1 MNMNNERFFD
11 LAMKVIANQ
20 AADAER
26 AELKALLASQ
36 PELHAEFARLT
47 ADARVTKEALL
58 LMDKMEAPAGGLPA
72 YARGRLQTKVRQTL
86 GRPAEKQ
93 EPDRSIAW
101 GWRWILGLA
110 AASAVVLIVV
120 LPMFRAPGG
129 VVVQVAMLNT
139 AGTVRG
145 SDTNETEILKQQWK
159 NSTIQ
164 SFDKTDLLKNWE
176 TNWPGGNKL
185 MAKVIYDRAAGE
197 VRVLLR
203 KGDISQQ
210 KTFVIEQDL
219 TTTMQEA
226 GNFIREQTR

>member
-1 MNMNNERFFD
+1 
-11 LAMKVIANQ
+11 
-20 AADAER
+20 
-26 AELKALLASQ
+26 
-36 PELHAEFARLT
+36 
-47 ADARVTKEALL
+47 
-58 LMDKMEAPAGGLPA
+58 
-72 YARGRLQTKVRQTL
+72 
-86 GRPAEKQ
+86 
-93 EPDRSIAW
+93 
-101 GWRWILGLA
+101 
-110 AASAVVLIVV
+110 
-120 LPMFRAPGG
+120 MFRAPGG